1 MNIFVANLNFKIQND
16 YLKEIF
22 EEYGKVDSAKIIMDR
37 TTGKSKGYGFVEM
50 PDETSANAAIK
61 ELNGA
66 EVEGKVVVVKVAN
79 EREKGGSGVGG
90 GRREQQRFT
99 PRRPN
104 FRAQNQN
111 QGQE

>member
-22 EEYGKVDSAKIIMDR
+22 EEYGKVDVAKIIMDR

-50 PDETSANAAIK
+50 QNETEALTAIK

-66 EVEGKVVVVKVAN
+66 EVEGKVVVVKAAN
-79 EREKGGSGVGG
+79 DREKTGGNQGDN
-90 GRREQQRFT
+90 RRENQRFT

-104 FRAQNQN
+104 FRAQN
-111 QGQE
+111 